1 MDIISVA
8 NKILAMRIFLI
19 IACSRFNNHCA
30 PNNGCSEDFVIN
42 IIDPNLFGCSEFV
55 ADILCTAGTDSS
67 IIRW

>member
-1 MDIISVA
+1 MDIISIA

-30 PNNGCSEDFVIN
+30 PNNGCSEDSVVN
-42 IIDPNLFGCSEFV
+42 IIDSNLFGCSDSV
-55 ADILCTAGTDSS
+55 ADIVCTAGTDSS